1 MFVIPTRRI
10 LVVEDEKDLAELV
23 AFNLKKHGF
32 QAVTV
37 GDGGSALRA
46 VAQQLPDLIILDLML
61 PVMSGLDVA
70 RQIRT
75 NPKTAAVPILMLTA
89 RSDETDQLAGLSA
102 GADDYVTKPFS
113 MKVLL
118 ARVTSLLRRTPGN
131 DTDGSIL
138 TIGPIT
144 ADLGA
149 HLVMVDGQDTK
160 LTLTE
165 FKLLAALLGAPKRVL
180 SRNELIGRVMG
191 PGVVVTSRTIDVHVA
206 ALRKK
211 LERAGGMIRT
221 IRGVGYQLLDAP
233 PPAEGSRAVTADS
246 SSSPV

>member
-1 MFVIPTRRI
+1 VIPTRRI

-32 QAVTV
+32 QAQIV
-37 GDGGSALRA
+37 GDGGTALRA
-46 VAQQLPDLIILDLML
+46 VAQQLPDLIILDVML

-70 RQIRT
+70 RQLRT
-75 NPKTAAVPILMLTA
+75 NPKTAAMPILMLTA
-89 RSDETDQLAGLSA
+89 RSDETDQLAGLSV

-118 ARVTSLLRRTPGN
+118 ARVTSLLRRTPGT

-138 TIGPIT
+138 RIGPIT

-149 HLVMVDGQDTK
+149 HLIMVDGQDTK

-180 SRNELIGRVMG
+180 SRNELISRVMG

-211 LERAGGMIRT
+211 LDRAGGMIRT

-233 PPAEGSRAVTADS
+233 PDTSRAAAAEPAATPIS
-246 SSSPV
+246 G